1 MTSADIHVNRHDEI
15 AHFQRMVDGRT
26 PRFWFIQGDSGLGKS
41 CLLDYLMDEVC
52 AAKDIPYVLFDF
64 KDATPT
70 FIHLAVQTVH
80 RVGVIP
86 YTVTDRC
93 LHDFGASG
101 VTIDV
106 RGVRAVAGRVD
117 IGIDASSLGRL
128 SREQMAAW
136 HYRFAEALLADL
148 PDAPAVLFFDTFE
161 KASSETREWLI
172 QVLLPLLAAT
182 RKRVAVVMAG
192 QQTPPD
198 ERAWRRH
205 LEHTRLTGLSTAD
218 WTDYAQRF
226 ATQHGRRPP
235 NTDLL
240 KSYHGFLQGKP
251 RGMVDAVG
259 YLCGSAAP

>member
-15 AHFQRMVDGRT
+15 AHFRRMLARDA

-161 KASSETREWLI
+161 KASSE
-172 QVLLPLLAAT
+172 
-182 RKRVAVVMAG
+182 RK
-192 QQTPPD
+192 
-198 ERAWRRH
+198 
-205 LEHTRLTGLSTAD
+205 
-218 WTDYAQRF
+218 
-226 ATQHGRRPP
+226 
-235 NTDLL
+235 N
-240 KSYHGFLQGKP
+240 
-251 RGMVDAVG
+251 
-259 YLCGSAAP
+259 